1 MESAVALYFRLS
13 LEDLDVRGNSPKDE
27 SNSIQSQRFMLRSF
41 VASHPDLNGKPVLE
55 FADDGYTGTNFDRPQ
70 FRNLMELIKSG
81 DVSCIVVKDF
91 SRFGR
96 NYLEVGDYLEHL
108 FPFLGIRFISI
119 NDHYDSNDYV
129 GSTGGLDVAFR
140 NLIYQRY
147 SQDLS
152 EKVKSAKHLRMA
164 QGKHICSCP
173 YGYMKKPGIKDK
185 MFIDPV
191 TGPIVRDI
199 FLNAIN
205 GMKTT
210 QIAALL
216 NEREIPTPMVYKKIS
231 RKGYDNEAMWSH
243 QAVLRIIRDYKY
255 TGAMV
260 TFKCENLTIR
270 AKSQHKRTPEEWT
283 IIENCHDPIVSH
295 EEYESANATIRKGQ
309 YNPPNMAMRADRI
322 FYCGHC
328 GRRLR
333 KTFGTDVYF
342 SCATQLYKKG
352 AVCRDILWSQ
362 SDLEEVLLPAYRS
375 QLQLM
380 SEEYE
385 QITRPPLSDP
395 IKECQIR
402 LRAIED
408 ELASTDA
415 NNLQY
420 YEEYRNGTISREMF
434 MQRKGELAQR
444 KELLY
449 TEREKAQKQED
460 TLIRERKE
468 QGSRAEQLAAAVDMQ
483 KKSDEKLRKQ
493 MYGAI
498 DRVTVYC
505 SRELDVTW
513 KVGNIFAVA
522 DEQMPSS
529 QKQTKNS

>member
-13 LEDLDVRGNSPKDE
+13 QEDVDARGNSLKDE

-41 VASHPDLNGKPVLE
+41 IANHPDLKDRPVME
-55 FADDGYTGTNFDRPQ
+55 FADDGFTGTNFDRPNFQ
-70 FRNLMELIKSG
+70 QMMNHVKSG
-81 DVSCIVVKDF
+81 EVSCIVVKDL

-108 FPFLGIRFISI
+108 FPFLGVRFIAI

-152 EKVKSAKHLRMA
+152 EKVKTAKHMRMA

-210 QIAALL
+210 EIAAHL
-216 NEREIPTPMVYKKIS
+216 NERGIPTPMVYKKLS
-231 RKGYDNEAMWSH
+231 RKGYENDAMWSH
-243 QAVLRIIRDYKY
+243 QAVLRMIRDYKY

-260 TFKCENLTIR
+260 TFKRENLTIR
-270 AKSQHKRTPEEWT
+270 AKAQYKRPPEEWT
-283 IIENCHDPIVSH
+283 IIEGCHDAIVSH
-295 EEYESANATIRKGQ
+295 EEYDMANATIRKVR
-309 YNPPNMAMRADRI
+309 YNPPQRTDRRDRVH
-322 FYCGHC
+322 FCGHC

-333 KTFGTDVYF
+333 KTFGLDEYY
-342 SCATQLYKKG
+342 SCATRLYKKE
-352 AVCRDILWSQ
+352 AVCKDIFWSR
-362 SDLEEVLLPAYRS
+362 SDLEEVLLAAYKS

-380 SEEYE
+380 SETYA
-385 QITRPPLSDP
+385 QIIRQPVSDP
-395 IKECQIR
+395 VKEYR
-402 LRAIED
+402 LRQKAIEE
-408 ELASTDA
+408 ELASADA
-415 NNLQY
+415 KNLQY
-420 YEEYRNGTISREMF
+420 YEEYRNGSITREAF
-434 MQRKGELAQR
+434 LQKKGELVRR
-444 KELLY
+444 KELLD
-449 TEREKAQKQED
+449 QEQGKLQVQMEN
-460 TLIRERKE
+460 LIRKQRELN
-468 QGSRAEQLAAAVDMQ
+468 SRVDQLAASVDLQ
-483 KKSDEKLRKQ
+483 RESDDELRKQ
-493 MYGAI
+493 MYDAI

-505 SRELDVTW
+505 SRELDITW
-513 KVGNIFAVA
+513 KMGNIFAGTF
-522 DEQMPSS
+522 EKEPMQ
-529 QKQTKNS
+529 

>member
-1 MESAVALYFRLS
+1 VESAVALYFRLS
-13 LEDLDVRGNSPKDE
+13 QEDVDARGNSLKDE

-41 VASHPDLNGKPVLE
+41 IANHPDLNGRPIME
-55 FADDGYTGTNFDRPQ
+55 FADDGFTGTNFDRPNFQ
-70 FRNLMELIKSG
+70 QMMERVKSG
-81 DVSCIVVKDF
+81 DVSCIVVKDL

-108 FPFLGIRFISI
+108 FPFLGVRFIAI

-152 EKVKSAKHLRMA
+152 EKVKSAKHMRMA

-210 QIAALL
+210 EIAAHL
-216 NEREIPTPMVYKKIS
+216 NERGIPTPMVYKKLS
-231 RKGYDNEAMWSH
+231 RKGYENDAMWSH

-270 AKSQHKRTPEEWT
+270 AKAQHKRPPEEWT
-283 IIENCHDPIVSH
+283 VIEGCHDPIVSH
-295 EEYESANATIRKGQ
+295 EEYDMANATIRKVR
-309 YNPPNMAMRADRI
+309 YNPPKKTDQRDRVY
-322 FYCGHC
+322 FCGHC

-333 KTFGTDVYF
+333 KTFGLDEYY
-342 SCATQLYKKG
+342 SCATQLYKKE
-352 AVCRDILWSQ
+352 AVCKDIFWSR
-362 SDLEEVLLPAYRS
+362 SDLEEVLLAAYKS

-380 SEEYE
+380 SEEYS
-385 QITRPPLSDP
+385 QIIRQPVSDP
-395 IKECQIR
+395 VKECR
-402 LRAIED
+402 LRQKAIEE
-408 ELASTDA
+408 ELASADA
-415 NNLQY
+415 KNLQY
-420 YEEYRNGTISREMF
+420 YEEYRNGSITREAF
-434 MQRKGELAQR
+434 LQKKGELVRR
-444 KELLY
+444 KELLV
-449 TEREKAQKQED
+449 QEQGKLQVQMED
-460 TLIRERKE
+460 LIREQRKLN
-468 QGSRAEQLAAAVDMQ
+468 SRVDQLAASVDLRRE
-483 KKSDEKLRKQ
+483 SDDELRKR
-493 MYGAI
+493 MYDAI

-505 SRELDVTW
+505 SRELDITW
-513 KVGNIFAVA
+513 KMGNIFAGTV
-522 DEQMPSS
+522 EKELVQ
-529 QKQTKNS
+529 